1 MMRMIS
7 YLMTNMSTL
16 QVKLMWV
23 GESRA
28 KSNKGEL
35 QQREHL
41 NQVKKLGSAWPYYT
55 YSLAVHLDEPSF
67 HLKSWRAKN
76 RF

>member
-1 MMRMIS
+1 MFTYIVGTSRPELVISMIS

-23 GESRA
+23 GESRE
-28 KSNKGEL
+28 KGNTGEL

-41 NQVKKLGSAWPYYT
+41 NKVKKLGSAWPYYT
-55 YSLAVHLDEPSF
+55 YFSSA
-67 HLKSWRAKN
+67 R
-76 RF
+76 